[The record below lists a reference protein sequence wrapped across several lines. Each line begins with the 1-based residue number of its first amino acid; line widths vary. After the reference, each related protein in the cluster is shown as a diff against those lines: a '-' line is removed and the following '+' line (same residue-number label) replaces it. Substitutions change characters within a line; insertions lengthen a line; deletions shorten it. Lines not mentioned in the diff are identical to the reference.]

1 MRFAI
6 PESATWPHIFRWNV
20 FKQFTYVPFK
30 KKAEPSWSSFFQ
42 QLNLTARAGAGPCPL
57 RMRSGVAPAGLLDQ
71 AEQVGL
77 GDDAERLAVFHD
89 DDAADAVVHHLPCDL

>member
-42 QLNLTARAGAGPCPL
+42 QLNLTASHPL
-57 RMRSGVAPAGLLDQ
+57 AIFLSRPFSTPAI
-71 AEQVGL
+71 
-77 GDDAERLAVFHD
+77 
-89 DDAADAVVHHLPCDL
+89 P